1 MEPIPL
7 ERWQRACHAV
17 GVRDGDREYRR
28 LLRGWR
34 TWGRRY
40 HTLQH
45 LAACL
50 RELDQ
55 HVPLAQAPAE
65 VELALWFH
73 DAIYRTYRSD
83 NEARSAAW
91 ATRFLQ
97 DHGANAGTVERVR
110 EHVLATQHA
119 AAPAAGDTALVI
131 DIDLSILGQPQS
143 VYDAFERNVRREYW
157 WVRRRR
163 FAAARS
169 AILESFLRRPTI
181 YHWPQFRDHYET
193 AARRN
198 LERAIKRLCAPPEEA
213 AV

>member
-1 MEPIPL
+1 MAPIPL
-7 ERWQRACHAV
+7 ERWQRACRAV
-17 GVRDGDREYRR
+17 GAHDGDGEYRR
-28 LLRGWR
+28 LLRAWR
-34 TWGRRY
+34 TWGRHY
-40 HTLQH
+40 HTLGH

-55 HVPLAQAPAE
+55 NLELAQAPAE

-73 DAIYRTYRSD
+73 DAIYRTYRND

-91 ATRFLQ
+91 ATQFLQ
-97 DHGANAGTVERVR
+97 RRGANPGAVERVR
-110 EHVLATQHA
+110 EHVLMTRHA
-119 AAPAAGDTALVI
+119 AAPEGGDGALVV
-131 DIDLSILGQPQS
+131 DIDLSILGQPPN
-143 VYDAFERNVRREYW
+143 VYDMFERNVRREYW

-181 YHWPQFRDHYET
+181 YHWPRFRARYET

-198 LERAIKRLCAPPEEA
+198 LERAITALRNG
-213 AV
+213 